1 MTHEKDEFY
10 LKNILDSIKYIRS
23 FIKGVSQIRFAKDV
37 LIQSAT
43 LKQLEN
49 IGEAVK
55 NISNDLKEKNPTIA
69 WSNIIG
75 TRNILIHN
83 YLKVD
88 LDKIWETVVDDL
100 PVLKSEL
107 EKMLK

>member
-1 MTHEKDEFY
+1 MTKETDEFY
-10 LKNILDSIKYIRS
+10 LRGILESISYIRS
-23 FIKGVSQIRFAKDV
+23 FTKGVTQGRFVKDV

-55 NISNDLKEKNPTIA
+55 NISEDLKEKNPA
-69 WSNIIG
+69 VSWGNIIG

-88 LDKIWETVVDDL
+88 LDKIWSTVVDDL
-100 PVLKSEL
+100 PVLKIEL